1 MTLTRRESRLR
12 DAASVWRRRRG
23 GWPSSTPV
31 PFTFTGAFQP
41 LCLPHPDPCGE
52 NPACFC
58 FANHNAVAQ
67 QEKEKNGLEFH
78 AKSGE
83 ESNVVDPKQVSS
95 PQVATNS
102 AEPSHL
108 PAEVRSE
115 AAWAIDAPETSR
127 SGRGGDGGSEATES
141 AEELLNEV
149 SAHETLSAS
158 CLPNADLFLPFSHNF
173 YCGSCALFKPFK
185 IPEFVRNWRLSRF
198 SMAQEPLNS

>member
-1 MTLTRRESRLR
+1 M
-12 DAASVWRRRRG
+12 
-23 GWPSSTPV
+23 
-31 PFTFTGAFQP
+31 
-41 LCLPHPDPCGE
+41 
-52 NPACFC
+52 
-58 FANHNAVAQ
+58 
-67 QEKEKNGLEFH
+67 EFH

-149 SAHETLSAS
+149 SAHATLS
-158 CLPNADLFLPFSHNF
+158 PFPVCRMQTSF
-173 YCGSCALFKPFK
+173 FPS
-185 IPEFVRNWRLSRF
+185 FVIVL
-198 SMAQEPLNS
+198 LLVLCIL